1 LTVTKQNNKP
11 IPIVGVEV
19 KRDILWRVYLSFLGV
34 VLLSFIVLGR
44 AVYIQRVQGKYW
56 RSMSDS
62 MHQRFVELDAERGT
76 IYSEDG
82 EMLSTSVPY
91 FDIYIDFA
99 ADGLREKN
107 GKCFKENIDS
117 FSIALSKFFGDK
129 SSAEYKK
136 ELKKAYAGEDRYYL
150 LHKGLTFEEYKQFR
164 NFPLV
169 RFGRNKSGVIS
180 EVQSKRLNP
189 FGMLAKRTIGLARD
203 NAQNVGLERTYD
215 TLLKGTSGKRLVR
228 FLSGGAAVPVDGYE
242 IEPEN
247 GKDVITTLD
256 IQMQDIVESALM
268 KMLVQSQSQYGTC
281 IVMETKT
288 GKIKALAN
296 LGRAKDSSYGESLNY
311 ALQAT
316 EPGSTIKLA
325 TLLSVLD
332 HGSSTINDLVNI
344 GSTGSAYVG
353 VRNVTDDERSDKPLL
368 TLRECFARSSNVGMS
383 MVAYKAFANEPDLFK
398 NYLHKFRLDKK
409 TEIDLVGEGAPVL
422 PKLKR
427 NKEGLHA
434 MVTASFGYAI
444 QVTPL
449 QTLMLY
455 NAIANDGKMMKPYLV
470 NSIKSDGITVKEFSP
485 IVVDEQIVN
494 PQIVKAAKTCME
506 SVVTEGTAKDVFK
519 DFPFAVAGKT
529 GTAHVADGAH
539 GYDGGIY
546 QATFVGY
553 FPANAPEYTCI
564 VVIKTKPHAAIHFG
578 AQLSAPVF
586 KEIATKLY
594 AQFVQGKKSVPFQLI
609 PDSSFYQYA
618 GYTPDVKNVFNSLN
632 VNHIDSS
639 DKNSWSWVY
648 NNNYKPVVKAEAI
661 SKNEM
666 PDVKSMT
673 LKDALYL
680 LENMN
685 VKVITKGR
693 GKVVAQDVLPGT
705 TINKNQVVTLLLN

>member
-1 LTVTKQNNKP
+1 VD
-11 IPIVGVEV
+11 V

-44 AVYIQRVQGKYW
+44 AVYIQRIQGNYW

-62 MHQRFVELDAERGT
+62 MHQKFVELDADRGT

-91 FDIYIDFA
+91 FDIYIDFG

-107 GKCFKENIDS
+107 GKRFKENIDS
-117 FSIALSKFFGDK
+117 LSVALSTFFHDK
-129 SSAEYKK
+129 TSYDYKK
-136 ELKKAYAGEDRYYL
+136 ELKKAYADEDRYYL
-150 LHKGLTFEEYKQFR
+150 LHKALTFEEYKQFR
-164 NFPLV
+164 AFPLV
-169 RFGRNKSGVIS
+169 RQGRNKSGVIA
-180 EVQSKRLNP
+180 EVQSRRLNP
-189 FGMLAKRTIGLARD
+189 FGLLAKRTIGLARD

-215 TLLKGTSGKRLVR
+215 TLLKGTTGKRLVR

-247 GKDVITTLD
+247 GRDIITTLD

-268 KMLVQSQSQYGTC
+268 KTLMQNQAQYGTA

-296 LGRAKDSSYGESLNY
+296 LGRTKDTIYTEGLNY

-332 HGSSTINDLVNI
+332 HGTSSMNDLVNV

-368 TLRECFARSSNVGMS
+368 TVRECFARSSNVGMS
-383 MVAYKAFANEPDLFK
+383 MVAYKAFANEPDVYK
-398 NYLHKFRLDKK
+398 SYLHKFHLDRK
-409 TEIDLVGEGAPVL
+409 TGIDLLGEGAPVL

-449 QTLMLY
+449 QTLTLY
-455 NAIANDGKMMKPYLV
+455 NAIANDGKMVKPYLV
-470 NSIKSDGITVKEFSP
+470 NSIKSNGITVKEFSP
-485 IVVDEQIVN
+485 SVIDDQIVK
-494 PQIVKAAKTCME
+494 PQIVKAAKACME
-506 SVVTEGTAKDVFK
+506 AVVTEGTGKDVFK
-519 DFPFAVAGKT
+519 DFPFTVAGKT
-529 GTAHVADGAH
+529 GTAHVADGIH
-539 GYDGGIY
+539 GYGDGIY

-594 AQFVQGKKSVPFQLI
+594 AQFVEGKKTMPLQLT
-609 PDSSFYQYA
+609 PDSSSYQYS
-618 GYTPDVKNVFNSLN
+618 GYTPDVMNVLTALN
-632 VNHIDSS
+632 VNHVDSAYRS
-639 DKNSWSWVY
+639 SWSWIY
-648 NNNYKPVVKAEAI
+648 NNNYKPVVKAETIA
-661 SKNEM
+661 KNIM
-666 PDVKSMT
+666 PDVRSMT

-685 VKVITKGR
+685 MKIVAKGR
-693 GKVVAQDVLPGT
+693 GKVVAQDVLAGT
-705 TINKNQVVTLLLN
+705 VVNNNQTVTLLLN

>member
-1 LTVTKQNNKP
+1 MD
-11 IPIVGVEV
+11 V

-44 AVYIQRVQGKYW
+44 AVYIQRVQGNYW

-62 MHQRFVELDAERGT
+62 MHQKFVELDAERGT

-91 FDIYIDFA
+91 FDIYIDFG

-107 GKCFKENIDS
+107 GKRFKENIDS
-117 FSIALSKFFGDK
+117 FSLVLAKFFKDK
-129 SSAEYKK
+129 SSSEYKK
-136 ELKKAYAGEDRYYL
+136 ELKKAYADKDRYYL
-150 LHKGLTFEEYKQFR
+150 LHKSLSFEEYKQFR

-169 RFGRNKSGVIS
+169 RLGRNRSGVIA

-189 FGMLAKRTIGLARD
+189 FGLLAKRTIGLARD

-215 TLLKGTSGKRLVR
+215 SLLKGASGKRLVR

-242 IEPEN
+242 IDPEN
-247 GKDVITTLD
+247 GKDIITTLD

-268 KMLVQSQSQYGTC
+268 KMLIHSDAQYGTA

-288 GKIKALAN
+288 GKIKAIAN
-296 LGRAKDSSYGESLNY
+296 LGRTKDSTYSEGLNY

-325 TLLSVLD
+325 TLLAVLD
-332 HGSSTINDLVNI
+332 HGTSTINDLVNI

-383 MVAYKAFANEPDLFK
+383 MVAYKAFASEPDLYK
-398 NYLHKFRLDKK
+398 NYLHKLHLDRK
-409 TEIDLVGEGAPVL
+409 TGIDLVGEGAPVL
-422 PKLKR
+422 PRLKR

-434 MVTASFGYAI
+434 LVTASFGYAI

-449 QTLMLY
+449 QTLTLY

-470 NSIKSDGITVKEFSP
+470 NSIKSSGITVKEFSP
-485 IVVDEQIVN
+485 TAVDEQLVK

-519 DFPFAVAGKT
+519 DFPFSVAGKT
-529 GTAHVADGAH
+529 GTAHVADGVH
-539 GYDGGIY
+539 GYGDGIY

-578 AQLSAPVF
+578 AQLAAPVF
-586 KEIATKLY
+586 REIATKLF
-594 AQFVQGKKSVPFQLI
+594 AQYVQGKKTAPLQLI
-609 PDSSFYQYA
+609 KDSSSYQYA
-618 GYTPDVKNVFNSLN
+618 GYTTDVRDVFEAMK
-632 VNHIDSS
+632 VNHVDSS
-639 DKNSWSWVY
+639 NKNSWSWVY
-648 NNNYKPVVKAEAI
+648 SNNYKPVVKAETI
-661 SKNEM
+661 TKNMM
-666 PDVKSMT
+666 PDVKNMT

-685 VKVITKGR
+685 VKVVARGR

-705 TINKNQVVTLLLN
+705 AINKNQTVTLLLN

>member
-1 LTVTKQNNKP
+1 MSQ
-11 IPIVGVEV
+11 VEI

-44 AVYIQRVQGKYW
+44 AFYIQRVQGSYW

-62 MHQRFVELDAERGT
+62 MHQKFVTLDADRGT

-91 FDIYIDFA
+91 FDIYIDFG

-107 GKCFKENIDS
+107 GKRFKENIDS
-117 FSIALSKFFGDK
+117 FSIALSKFFKDK
-129 SSAEYKK
+129 SSFEYKK
-136 ELKKAYAGEDRYYL
+136 DLKKAYADEDRYYL
-150 LHKGLTFEEYKQFR
+150 LHKGLSFEDYKQFR

-169 RFGRNKSGVIS
+169 RLGRNKSGVIA
-180 EVQSKRLNP
+180 EVQSRRLNP

-215 TLLKGTSGKRLVR
+215 SLLKGTSGKRLVR

-242 IEPEN
+242 IDPEN
-247 GKDVITTLD
+247 GKDIITTLD
-256 IQMQDIVESALM
+256 IQIQDIVESALM
-268 KMLVQSQSQYGTC
+268 KALVQSGAQYGTA

-296 LGRAKDSSYGESLNY
+296 LGRNVGKNNDTTYTEGLNY

-325 TLLSVLD
+325 TLLAVLD

-398 NYLHKFRLDKK
+398 NYLQKFHLDRK
-409 TEIDLVGEGAPVL
+409 TGIDLIGEGAPVL
-422 PKLKR
+422 PKVKR

-449 QTLMLY
+449 QTLTLY

-470 NSIKSDGITVKEFSP
+470 NSIKSNGITVKEFSP
-485 IVVDEQIVN
+485 AVLDEQLVK
-494 PQIVKAAKTCME
+494 PQFVKDAKTCME
-506 SVVTEGTAKDVFK
+506 SVVTEGTGKEVFK
-519 DFPFAVAGKT
+519 NFPFPVAGKT
-529 GTAHVADGAH
+529 GTAHVADGVH
-539 GYDGGIY
+539 GYGDGIY

-564 VVIKTKPHAAIHFG
+564 VVIKTKPHAAVHFG
-578 AQLSAPVF
+578 AALAGPVF

-594 AQFVQGKKSVPFQLI
+594 AQYVQGKKAMPLQLTA
-609 PDSSFYQYA
+609 DSSSYQYA
-618 GYTPDVKNVFNSLN
+618 GYTQDVNNVFNTLH
-632 VNHIDSS
+632 VNHVDSS
-639 DKNSWSWVY
+639 YKNSWSWIY
-648 NNNYKPVVKAEAI
+648 SNNYQPVMKAETI
-661 SKNEM
+661 SKNKM

-685 VKVITKGR
+685 VKVLVKGR

-705 TINKNQVVTLLLN
+705 AINKNQTITLLLN

>member
-1 LTVTKQNNKP
+1 M
-11 IPIVGVEV
+11 
-19 KRDILWRVYLSFLGV
+19 
-34 VLLSFIVLGR
+34 LLSFIVLGR
-44 AVYIQRVQGKYW
+44 AVYIQRVQGTYW

-62 MHQRFVELDAERGT
+62 MHQKFVELDAERGT

-91 FDIYIDFA
+91 FDIYIDFG

-107 GKCFKENIDS
+107 GKRFKENIDS
-117 FSIALSKFFGDK
+117 FSIALAKFFNDK
-129 SSAEYKK
+129 SSSEYKK
-136 ELKKAYAGEDRYYL
+136 ELKKAYANLDRYYP
-150 LHKGLTFEEYKQFR
+150 LHKGLSFEEYKQFR
-164 NFPLV
+164 SFPLV
-169 RFGRNKSGVIS
+169 RLGRNKSGVIA

-215 TLLKGTSGKRLVR
+215 SLLKGTTGKRLVR
-228 FLSGGAAVPVDGYE
+228 FISGGAAIPVDGYE

-247 GKDVITTLD
+247 GKDIITTLD
-256 IQMQDIVESALM
+256 LQMQDIVESALM
-268 KMLVQSQSQYGTC
+268 KMLIQSEAQYGTA

-296 LGRAKDSSYGESLNY
+296 LGRDNEGNYNESLNY

-325 TLLSVLD
+325 TLLAVLD
-332 HGSSTINDLVNI
+332 HGSSKINDLVNV

-353 VRNVTDDERSDKPLL
+353 VRNVTDDERAEKPLL
-368 TLRECFARSSNVGMS
+368 TLRECFAHSSNVGMS
-383 MVAYKAFANEPDLFK
+383 MVAYKAFANEPDLYK
-398 NYLHKFRLDKK
+398 NYLHKLHLDKK
-409 TEIDLVGEGAPVL
+409 TGIDLLGEGAPRL

-455 NAIANDGKMMKPYLV
+455 NAIANNGKMMKPYLV
-470 NSIKSDGITVKEFSP
+470 SSIKSNGLTVKEFSP
-485 IVVDEQIVN
+485 TILDDEFARPQVVRD
-494 PQIVKAAKTCME
+494 AKTCME
-506 SVVTEGTAKDVFK
+506 AVVTEGTAKDVFK

-529 GTAHVADGAH
+529 GTAHVADGVH
-539 GYDGGIY
+539 GYADGIY

-578 AQLSAPVF
+578 AQLAAPVF

-594 AQFVQGKKSVPFQLI
+594 SQYVEGKKLLPMQFV
-609 PDSSFYQYA
+609 PDSSLYQYA
-618 GYTPDVKNVFNSLN
+618 GYTPDVRNVFTTLH
-632 VNHIDSS
+632 VNHTDSS
-639 DKNSWSWVY
+639 NKNSWSWVY
-648 NNNYKPVVKAEAI
+648 SNKYKPVVKAETI
-661 SKNEM
+661 SKNIM
-666 PDVKSMT
+666 PDVRNMT

-680 LENMN
+680 LENMDI
-685 VKVITKGR
+685 KVLIKGK
-693 GKVVAQDVLPGT
+693 GKVVAQDIVSGT
-705 TINKNQVVTLLLN
+705 TLNKNQIVTLLLN

>member
-1 LTVTKQNNKP
+1 VD
-11 IPIVGVEV
+11 V

-44 AVYIQRVQGKYW
+44 AVYIQRVQGNYW

-62 MHQRFVELDAERGT
+62 MHQKFVELNAERGT

-91 FDIYIDFA
+91 FDIYIDFG
-99 ADGLREKN
+99 ADGLREKS
-107 GKCFKENIDS
+107 GKRFKDNIDS
-117 FSIALSKFFGDK
+117 FSIALSKFFNDK
-129 SSAEYKK
+129 TTSEYKK
-136 ELKKAYAGEDRYYL
+136 ELKKAYANIDRYYP
-150 LHKGLTFEEYKQFR
+150 LHKALTFEEYKQFR

-169 RFGRNKSGVIS
+169 RLGRNKSGVIA

-215 TLLKGTSGKRLVR
+215 IMLKGTTGKRLVR
-228 FLSGGAAVPVDGYE
+228 FISGGAAIPVDGYE

-247 GKDVITTLD
+247 GKDIITTLD
-256 IQMQDIVESALM
+256 IQMQDIVESALL
-268 KMLVQSQSQYGTC
+268 KMLVQSQSQYGTA

-296 LGRAKDSSYGESLNY
+296 LGRNVGKNNDTTYSEGLNY

-316 EPGSTIKLA
+316 EPGSTIKLV

-332 HGSSTINDLVNI
+332 HGSSSINSLVNI
-344 GSTGSAYVG
+344 GSAGNAYVG

-383 MVAYKAFANEPDLFK
+383 MVAYKAFANEPDLYK
-398 NYLHKFRLDKK
+398 NYLRKFHLDKK
-409 TEIDLVGEGAPVL
+409 TGIDLLGEGASVL

-449 QTLMLY
+449 QTLTLY
-455 NAIANDGKMMKPYLV
+455 NAIANDGKMLKPYLV
-470 NSIKSDGITVKEFSP
+470 NSIKSNGITVKEFSP
-485 IVVDEQIVN
+485 TIVVEQIVK
-494 PQIVKAAKTCME
+494 PQIVKAAKNCME
-506 SVVTEGTAKDVFK
+506 AVITEGTGKDVFK
-519 DFPFAVAGKT
+519 DFPFPVAGKT
-529 GTAHVADGAH
+529 GTAHVADGVH
-539 GYDGGIY
+539 GYGDGIY

-578 AQLSAPVF
+578 AQLAAPVF

-594 AQFVQGKKSVPFQLI
+594 AQYVQGKKTAPLQLA

-618 GYTPDVKNVFNSLN
+618 GSTTDVKNVFNALS
-632 VNHIDSS
+632 VYHVDSS
-639 DKNSWSWVY
+639 YKNSWSLVY

-661 SKNEM
+661 SKTTM
-666 PDVKSMT
+666 PDVKNMT

-685 VKVITKGR
+685 VKVVTKGR
-693 GKVVAQDVLPGT
+693 GKVVAQDILPGT
-705 TINKNQVVTLLLN
+705 TINKNQTITLLLN